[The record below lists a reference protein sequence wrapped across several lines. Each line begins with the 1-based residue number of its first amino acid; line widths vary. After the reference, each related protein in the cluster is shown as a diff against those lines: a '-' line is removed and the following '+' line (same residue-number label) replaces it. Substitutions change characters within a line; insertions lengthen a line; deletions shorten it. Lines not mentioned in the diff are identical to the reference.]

1 MSGRQYAIQTWVKH
15 DDSDPRL
22 LTDPE
27 SDNWGYS
34 GEQLGDRKRSSKE
47 GFLANG
53 KADIA
58 SAADRNEAYKD
69 NPLFKVDP
77 AYKVLAGYTEQLDN
91 LDKAL
96 HEKLIPYSVYEQ
108 AVRLIHV
115 KQHKAQQKIDKL
127 LAVELPEDEDNT
139 SIETEETIK
148 PQAWENMGSTDLTQS
163 ERLEALWYYENG
175 IHNT

>member
-1 MSGRQYAIQTWVKH
+1 MSGRQYTIQTWVKH
-15 DDSDPRL
+15 EDNDYRL
-22 LTDPE
+22 LTDPDAD
-27 SDNWGYS
+27 SWGYN
-34 GEQLGDRKRSSKE
+34 GEQSGDRKRSSRE

-108 AVRLIHV
+108 AVRVIHV

-139 SIETEETIK
+139 PIEVAQPTELH
-148 PQAWENMGSTDLTQS
+148 AWETMKSSSLTNT
-163 ERLEALWYYENG
+163 ERLQALWYYENG

>member
-1 MSGRQYAIQTWVKH
+1 MSQRQYAMQTWVKH
-15 DDSDPRL
+15 DDNDSRL
-22 LTDPE
+22 LANPDA
-27 SDNWGYS
+27 DNWGYS
-34 GEQLGDRKRSSKE
+34 GEQIGDRKRSSRE
-47 GFLANG
+47 GFLADG
-53 KADIA
+53 MADIA

-108 AVRLIHV
+108 AVRLVHV

-127 LAVELPEDEDNT
+127 LAVELPEDEDST
-139 SIETEETIK
+139 PIEPAVAVELE
-148 PQAWENMGSTDLTQS
+148 AWETMESVELSDS
-163 ERLEALWYYENG
+163 ERLQAIWYYENG
-175 IHNT
+175 IYK